1 MHQKCLGY
9 DIDKPM
15 NDTLLE
21 DVEALVRDE
30 PAGSKMEL
38 RLWLRLLSCSN
49 LISAEI
55 RRRLRTEFEVTLPRF
70 DVMAQLHREP
80 EGLRLGDLSRRMMV
94 TNGNITG
101 LIDRLV
107 EEGLVVRESDPNDRR
122 ATTVRLTRAGSTM
135 FRMMA
140 SAHESWIHEMFA
152 RLPPR
157 MVEELL
163 GDLEALK
170 GSVSTAVLGQDRA

>member
-1 MHQKCLGY
+1 MTDSLIE
-9 DIDKPM
+9 DI
-15 NDTLLE
+15 
-21 DVEALVRDE
+21 EALVRDE

-49 LISAEI
+49 LISGEI
-55 RRRLRTEFEVTLPRF
+55 RRRLRTEFDVTLPRF

-80 EGLRLGDLSRRMMV
+80 NGLRLGDLSRRMMV

-107 EEGLVVRESDPNDRR
+107 EEGLVLREADPNDRR

-140 SAHESWIHEMFA
+140 SAHESWIHELLA
-152 RLPPR
+152 GLSAKRVAELLADLEGLKASVSSVVLPPD
-157 MVEELL
+157 E
-163 GDLEALK
+163 K
-170 GSVSTAVLGQDRA
+170 

>member
-1 MHQKCLGY
+1 MTDSLIE
-9 DIDKPM
+9 DI
-15 NDTLLE
+15 
-21 DVEALVRDE
+21 EALVRDE

-49 LISAEI
+49 LISGEI
-55 RRRLRTEFEVTLPRF
+55 RRRLRTEFDVTLPRF

-80 EGLRLGDLSRRMMV
+80 NGLRLGDLSRRMMV

-107 EEGLVVRESDPNDRR
+107 EEGLVLREADPNDRR

-140 SAHESWIHEMFA
+140 SAHESWIHELFA
-152 RLPPR
+152 GLSAKRVAELLADLEGLKASVSSVVLPPD
-157 MVEELL
+157 E
-163 GDLEALK
+163 K
-170 GSVSTAVLGQDRA
+170 

>member
-1 MHQKCLGY
+1 MT
-9 DIDKPM
+9 
-15 NDTLLE
+15 DTLLE

-55 RRRLRTEFEVTLPRF
+55 RRRLRTEFDVTLPRF

-80 EGLRLGDLSRRMMV
+80 DGLRLGDLSRRMMV

-101 LIDRLV
+101 LVDRLV
-107 EEGLVVRESDPNDRR
+107 EEGLVVREADPNDRR

-152 RLPPR
+152 GVPAKR
-157 MVEELL
+157 VAELL
-163 GDLEALK
+163 EDLDVLK
-170 GSVSTAVLGQDRA
+170 GSVSAVVRGTDEG

>member
-1 MHQKCLGY
+1 MSDPG
-9 DIDKPM
+9 
-15 NDTLLE
+15 TE

-38 RLWLRLLSCSN
+38 RLWLRLLSCAN

-55 RRRLRTEFEVTLPRF
+55 RRRLRTEFGVTLPRF

-80 EGLRLGDLSRRMMV
+80 DGLRLGDLSRRMMV

-107 EEGLVVRESDPNDRR
+107 DEGLVVRAADPADRR
-122 ATTVRLTRAGSTM
+122 ATTVRLTRAGATM
-135 FRMMA
+135 FRLMA
-140 SAHESWIHEMFA
+140 SAHERWIHEMFGA
-152 RLPPR
+152 LPAEGVGRL
-157 MVEELL
+157 LA
-163 GDLEALK
+163 DLDTLK
-170 GSVSTAVLGQDRA
+170 RSAGTAMREPD

>member
-1 MHQKCLGY
+1 MDPLV
-9 DIDKPM
+9 
-15 NDTLLE
+15 E

-49 LISAEI
+49 LISGEI
-55 RRRLRTEFEVTLPRF
+55 RRRLRTEFDVTLPRF

-80 EGLRLGDLSRRMMV
+80 NGLRLGDLSRRMMV

-107 EEGLVVRESDPNDRR
+107 QEGLVMREADPNDRR
-122 ATTVRLTRAGSTM
+122 ATTVRLTRAGTTM
-135 FRMMA
+135 FRLMA
-140 SAHESWIHEMFA
+140 SAHEAWIHEMFA
-152 RLPPR
+152 GLSARR
-157 MVEELL
+157 VSELL
-163 GDLEALK
+163 DDLDALK
-170 GSVSTAVLGQDRA
+170 HSVSASVHASEEE

>member
-1 MHQKCLGY
+1 MTDPLV
-9 DIDKPM
+9 
-15 NDTLLE
+15 E

-55 RRRLRTEFEVTLPRF
+55 RRRLRTEFDVTLPRF

-80 EGLRLGDLSRRMMV
+80 NGLRLGDLSRRMMV

-107 EEGLVVRESDPNDRR
+107 EEGLVIRETDPSDRR
-122 ATTVRLTRAGSTM
+122 ATTVRLTRAGTTM

-140 SAHESWIHEMFA
+140 SAHEAWIHEMFA
-152 RLPPR
+152 GLSARR
-157 MVEELL
+157 VSELL
-163 GDLEALK
+163 DDLDALK
-170 GSVSTAVLGQDRA
+170 RSVSRVVLASDEK

>member
-1 MHQKCLGY
+1 MT
-9 DIDKPM
+9 DSSVD
-15 NDTLLE
+15 

-55 RRRLRTEFEVTLPRF
+55 RRRLRVDFDVTLPRF

-80 EGLRLGDLSRRMMV
+80 DGLRLGDLSRRMMV

-101 LIDRLV
+101 LIDRLA
-107 EEGLVVRESDPNDRR
+107 EEGLVVREADPDDRR
-122 ATTVRLTRAGSTM
+122 AITVRLTRAGSKM

-140 SAHESWIHEMFA
+140 AAHETWIHEMFG
-152 RLPPR
+152 RLTPKTLDR
-157 MVEELL
+157 LL
-163 GDLEALK
+163 DDLQALK
-170 GSVSTAVLGQDRA
+170 VSAAGGLRGADPE

>member
-1 MHQKCLGY
+1 MT
-9 DIDKPM
+9 DSRVD
-15 NDTLLE
+15 

-55 RRRLRTEFEVTLPRF
+55 RRRLRADFEVTLPRF

-80 EGLRLGDLSRRMMV
+80 NGLRLGDLSRRMMV

-107 EEGLVVRESDPNDRR
+107 EEGLVVREADPDDRR
-122 ATTVRLTRAGSTM
+122 AITVRLTRAGSTM

-140 SAHESWIHEMFA
+140 SAHEAWIHELFGGLRPKA
-152 RLPPR
+152 LERLLDDLQGLKLSAMAGLR
-157 MVEELL
+157 SADVE
-163 GDLEALK
+163 
-170 GSVSTAVLGQDRA
+170 

>member
-1 MHQKCLGY
+1 
-9 DIDKPM
+9 M
-15 NDTLLE
+15 NETILE

-55 RRRLRTEFEVTLPRF
+55 RRRLRADFDVTLPRF

-80 EGLRLGDLSRRMMV
+80 DGLRLGDLSRRMMV

-107 EEGLVVRESDPNDRR
+107 EEGLVVREADPNDRR

-140 SAHESWIHEMFA
+140 SAHEGWIHELFGA
-152 RLPPR
+152 LGPVQ
-157 MVEELL
+157 VETMLE
-163 GDLEALK
+163 DLEALK
-170 GSVSTAVLGQDRA
+170 LSAAAKMRAGDDK

>member
-1 MHQKCLGY
+1 
-9 DIDKPM
+9 M
-15 NDTLLE
+15 NETILE

-55 RRRLRTEFEVTLPRF
+55 RRRLRADFDVTLPRF

-80 EGLRLGDLSRRMMV
+80 DGLRLGDLSRRMMV

-107 EEGLVVRESDPNDRR
+107 EEGLVVREADPNDRR

-140 SAHESWIHEMFA
+140 SAHEGWIHELFGA
-152 RLPPR
+152 LGPAQ
-157 MVEELL
+157 VETMLE
-163 GDLEALK
+163 DLEALK
-170 GSVSTAVLGQDRA
+170 LSAAAKMRAGDDK

>member
-1 MHQKCLGY
+1 MDPLV
-9 DIDKPM
+9 
-15 NDTLLE
+15 E

-49 LISAEI
+49 LISGEI
-55 RRRLRTEFEVTLPRF
+55 RRRLRTEFDVTLPRF

-80 EGLRLGDLSRRMMV
+80 NGLRLGDLSRRMMV

-107 EEGLVVRESDPNDRR
+107 QEGLVMREADPNDRR
-122 ATTVRLTRAGSTM
+122 ATTVRLTRAGTTM
-135 FRMMA
+135 FRLMA
-140 SAHESWIHEMFA
+140 SAHEAWIHEMFA
-152 RLPPR
+152 GLSARR
-157 MVEELL
+157 VSELL
-163 GDLEALK
+163 DDLDALK
-170 GSVSTAVLGQDRA
+170 HSVSASVHASGEE